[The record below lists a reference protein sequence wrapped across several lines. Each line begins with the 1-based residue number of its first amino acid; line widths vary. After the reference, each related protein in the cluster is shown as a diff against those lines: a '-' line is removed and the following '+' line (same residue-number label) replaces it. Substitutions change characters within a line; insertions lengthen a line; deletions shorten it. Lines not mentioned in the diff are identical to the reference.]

1 MNHDQ
6 TASIVLIYM
15 ITNLGV
21 GSKILKSA
29 KNHGISG
36 GTILLAKGTAN
47 NSILDYLGLADLE
60 KEIVLMIS
68 DQQTAHQALEKLS
81 VEFKLE
87 KPNHGIAFTTSI
99 GRIIGTRSCSNN
111 VEEKDGFDN
120 SMFDVITIIVDKG
133 NAEDVMDAA
142 KKAGSKGGTIINGR
156 GSGIHETSKLFSMEI
171 EPEKEVVLMLSGE
184 SKTEDIIASIK
195 DALKIDEP
203 GNGIIYVQKALRT
216 YGVLK

>member
-6 TASIVLIYM
+6 TASIVLIYT

-171 EPEKEVVLMLSGE
+171 EPEKEVVLMLSEE
-184 SKTEDIIASIK
+184 SKTEAIIASIK